1 MTSYIK
7 EAFKRFLQIVVS
19 TFIFDLFP
27 FIIIRHLVYKIIFK
41 VQKKCLISSNVKFLN
56 PHFRQSNNKNRILK
70 MGEGLKINRNVEIDY
85 SGGLSIGKNVWISQN
100 VLIETHEHIINLD
113 IDKELWSI
121 VHSQLCIE
129 DNVWIGANAIILSKC
144 TRIGKNSIVG
154 AGSVVLKDIPANV
167 IVAGN
172 PATIIRKL
180 YKD

>member
-1 MTSYIK
+1 MINYTK
-7 EAFKRFLQIVVS
+7 EAFKRFSQIVVS
-19 TFIFDLFP
+19 IFIFDLFP
-27 FIIIRHLVYKIIFK
+27 LIVIRHLVYQIIFK
-41 VQKKCLISSNVKFLN
+41 VPKNCLISSNVKFLN
-56 PHFRQSNNKNRILK
+56 PHFKKNKKNRILK
-70 MGEGLKINRNVEIDY
+70 IGEGLKINRNVEIDY

-100 VLIETHEHIINLD
+100 VLIETHEHTINLN
-113 IDKELWSI
+113 IDKESWNI
-121 VHSQLCIE
+121 VHSKLCIE

-144 TRIGKNSIVG
+144 TTIGKNSIIG